1 MKKISLGLTG
11 KIVCLCLFI
20 IISGVF
26 IVLYGIYNT
35 QSISEKYDHVA
46 VINMPNL
53 ESLSQMIY
61 HKTNMLFYLSKW
73 QSSSNDADKKKVMES
88 IESYEIAD
96 KVYQNVPFV
105 EGEAELYKLVSDSWT
120 QIKIPVL
127 LVLQNKDEFSKIEVL
142 SQYYDESLA
151 KLMKFQDNQ
160 SKTWIANA
168 KASALSGLRI
178 QLFLLV
184 LLLLFSLSISVYFGR
199 LISFQVKNVTSR
211 LEENFYTVSKNSGE
225 VVLVSEELAETT
237 STQAASLEE
246 TTASLEEISS
256 MIKMNAEN
264 SKNTSLFADR
274 SKDIAE
280 KGLSEVHNLINSMEK
295 ISKISQKISEI
306 IEVIDDISFQTN
318 ILALNAAVEA
328 ARAGDQGKGFGVV
341 ADAVR
346 SLAHKS
352 SEASKEI
359 SDLIRENEGTVADG
373 VRIATTSRQV
383 FDQIV
388 EDIKKVADLNREIS
402 SASEEQSTGLTQITL
417 AMNQLDTSNQ
427 KSASTSDKCSKTANE
442 LSGQTESLKVSI
454 EELTRILN

>member
-1 MKKISLGLTG
+1 MKKIRLGLTG

-20 IISGVF
+20 IISGVL

-53 ESLSQMIY
+53 DSLSQMIY
-61 HKTNMLFYLSKW
+61 HKTNVLFYLFKW
-73 QSSSNDADKKKVMES
+73 QSSSNDIDRKKVMES
-88 IESYEIAD
+88 IDSYEKAD
-96 KVYQNVPFV
+96 KIYQNVPFV
-105 EGEAELYKLVSDSWT
+105 EGEAELYKLVSDSWV
-120 QIKIPVL
+120 QIKNSVL
-127 LVLQNKDEFSKIEVL
+127 LGFQSRDEFSKMEVL
-142 SQYYDESLA
+142 SQNYDQNLV
-151 KLMKFQDNQ
+151 KLMKFQDNE

-168 KASALSGLRI
+168 KTSALRGLRI
-178 QLFLLV
+178 QILLLV
-184 LLLLFSLSISVYFGR
+184 ILVLCSLSISLYFGR

-225 VVLVSEELAETT
+225 VVLVSEELAQTT

-295 ISKISQKISEI
+295 ISKISKKISEI

-328 ARAGDQGKGFGVV
+328 ARAGEQGKGFGVV

-359 SDLIRENEGTVADG
+359 SELIRENEGTVSDG
-373 VRIATTSRQV
+373 VRIATTSKQV

-388 EDIKKVADLNREIS
+388 EDIKKVADLNKEIS
-402 SASEEQSTGLTQITL
+402 SASEEQSTGLNQITL

-427 KSASTSDKCSKTANE
+427 KSASTSDNTNSK
-442 LSGQTESLKVSI
+442 K
-454 EELTRILN
+454 